1 MKPITMT
8 DNVYLA
14 AVALLLA
21 SAVGSVDAAKSA
33 DNDAHAMAD
42 AKISL
47 TPAVSAAEQHV
58 GGQASRA
65 EYAQHQGQGVFD
77 VEVLKGKPVMAVTAN
92 SRTGTL
98 IAVVEDQAKRKE
110 GRNHDHERDHEGD
123 D

>member
-14 AVALLLA
+14 GVALLLA
-21 SAVGSVDAAKSA
+21 SAVGSVYAAKSA
-33 DNDAHAMAD
+33 DKDARGIAD

-47 TPAVSAAEQHV
+47 TQTLTAAEQHG

-65 EYAQHQGQGVFD
+65 EYAQHQGQGVLD
-77 VEVLKGKPVMAVTAN
+77 VEVLKGKPVMDVTVN
-92 SRTGTL
+92 SSTGTV
-98 IAVVEDQAKRKE
+98 ITVVEDQADRKV
-110 GRNHDHERDHEGD
+110 GRDHEGD

>member
-21 SAVGSVDAAKSA
+21 SAVGSVYAAKSA
-33 DNDAHAMAD
+33 DNDARAMAD

-58 GGQASRA
+58 GGPASRT
-65 EYAQHQGQGVFD
+65 EYAQHQGQGVLD
-77 VEVLKGKPVMAVTAN
+77 VEVLKGKPVMDVTAN
-92 SRTGTL
+92 SRTGTV
-98 IAVVEDQAKRKE
+98 IAVVEDQADRKV
-110 GRNHDHERDHEGD
+110 GRDHEGD